1 MPKIIYHTQTQIL
14 DYSLRISYN
23 ILGDM
28 METRK
33 AKMIINKSGGTA
45 SSKGKTYRVT
55 IPNRWIE
62 QLGIDEENR
71 KVELC
76 FDGAKITVRKKQTL
90 QEYRNTYKKHKLLQL
105 KFYHGDTLCTTVL
118 ADETN
123 KSVLIENHT
132 DNPLYTAFGVQDNP
146 DWQDYCLFLE
156 ERCIPKSR
164 AGLREYLTA
173 IGVAEYNPTEIIRK
187 TQGRMAEDQAWL
199 EVTEL

>member
-1 MPKIIYHTQTQIL
+1 ML
-14 DYSLRISYN
+14 
-23 ILGDM
+23 

-45 SSKGKTYRVT
+45 SSHGKTYRVT
-55 IPNRWIE
+55 IPNSWIE

-71 KVELC
+71 EVELC
-76 FDGAKITVRKKQTL
+76 FDGANIIVRKKQTL
-90 QEYRNTYKKHKLLQL
+90 QEYQNTHKQNKLLQL
-105 KFYHGDTLCTTVL
+105 KFYHGDTLCTTIL
-118 ADETN
+118 ANETD

-132 DNPLYTAFGVQDNP
+132 NNPLYTAFGVQDDP
-146 DWQDYCLFLE
+146 DWQDYCDFLE

-164 AGLREYLTA
+164 AGLHEYLTA
-173 IGVAEYNPTEIIRK
+173 IGVAEYSPIEIIRK